1 MNMNKE
7 QKDYIETKK
16 ALEALEAR
24 EHELEAAFVKSLG
37 IRNED
42 GTSPSRAWAI
52 DNDDLAD
59 QAIDDFGVLVEECGL
74 WKELC
79 EAKEAFQKAEERL
92 VNYALSII
100 PCKKER
106 DILTAASSNL
116 KYRIQIIETV
126 MKLDTKTVTR

>member
-42 GTSPSRAWAI
+42 GTIPSRAWAI

-59 QAIDDFGVLVEECGL
+59 QAIDDFGVMIEECGL
-74 WKELC
+74 WDKLC
-79 EAKEAFQKAEERL
+79 KAREAYQEAEQKL
-92 VNYALSII
+92 VEYALSLI
-100 PCKKER
+100 PCSKER
-106 DILTAASSNL
+106 EILTNASSNW

-126 MKLDTKTVTR
+126 MKLDTKTVNK